1 MNVARWSLVWTLDH
15 VYAARVQLRYL
26 ADGSV
31 PQAYLDGDAPPVLL
45 LPGVYENWQFL
56 KPVGELLNSL
66 GHPVHVVRELG
77 YNRQPIADSAELA
90 TRILIERDL
99 RHVVIVGHSKGG
111 LIGKQLMVKDAV
123 AGRIDRMVAINS
135 PFSGSRLARYAPGAP
150 LRAFLPS
157 NETIATL
164 AQNLEANSRI
174 TSIFSSFDPVIP
186 EGSRLDAAE
195 NVELPLSGHFRPL
208 GSREL
213 LDAVRRAV
221 ERGASAGGSAGPE

>member
-1 MNVARWSLVWTLDH
+1 MNVARWSWVWTLDH
-15 VYAARVQLRYL
+15 VYAARVQARYL
-26 ADGSV
+26 ADSSV
-31 PQAYLDGDAPPVLL
+31 PQSYSEGDAAPVLL

-90 TRILIERDL
+90 TRILLERDL

-111 LIGKQLMVKDAV
+111 IIGKQLMVTDGV

-150 LRAFLPS
+150 LRAFLPTDA
-157 NETIATL
+157 TIATL
-164 AQNLEANSRI
+164 AENLEANSRI
-174 TSIFSSFDPVIP
+174 TSIFSCFDPVIP
-186 EGSRLDAAE
+186 EGSRLEAAE
-195 NVELPLSGHFRPL
+195 NIELPLSGHFRPL

-221 ERGASAGGSAGPE
+221 ERDAGAEDAAGPE